1 MIYQSIS
8 EFVGDTPLLKLNKI
22 EIPNNNSIYAKCEFK
37 NPAGGIKDRFA
48 FFAFKKLFKAGK
60 INKNSII
67 VEASAGNTGLGVA
80 LTAIEYGIEA
90 IIFVPE
96 KFSLEKQILLRALGA
111 KVILT
116 PKDEGMQGAN
126 LRAKEFLE
134 KTPNAFSLEQFSN
147 KDNPRAHYELTAKEI
162 YADLGKK
169 IYYFICGAGTGGT
182 FSGVASFL
190 KEHIKDVKC
199 VLCDPK
205 GSIIGGGEKGESHI
219 EGIGN
224 DFIPKNMD
232 LSLIDKV
239 IKIDDK
245 EAYIGLRILA
255 KKEGILAGISSG
267 ACLSAALKLSKN
279 IENRNIVIILADSL
293 QNYLSKNL
301 I

>member
-1 MIYQSIS
+1 MIYQNIS
-8 EFVGDTPLLKLNKI
+8 EFVGNTPILKLNKI
-22 EIPNNNSIYAKCEFK
+22 EIPNKNIIYAKCEFR

-48 FFAFKKLFKAGK
+48 FFAFEKLFKAGK

-67 VEASAGNTGLGVA
+67 IEASAGNTGLGVSLAA
-80 LTAIEYGIEA
+80 LEYGIKA

-96 KFSLEKQILLRALGA
+96 KFSIEKRILMQALGA

-116 PKDEGMQGAN
+116 PKNEGMQGAN

-134 KTPNAFSLEQFSN
+134 KTPNAFSLRQFDN
-147 KDNPRAHYELTAKEI
+147 EDNPKAHYELTAREI
-162 YADLGKK
+162 YEDLGKN
-169 IYYFICGAGTGGT
+169 IDYFICGAGTGGT
-182 FSGVASFL
+182 FSGISRFL

-199 VLCDPK
+199 VLCDPI
-205 GSIIGGGEKGESHI
+205 GSIIGGGQKGEAHI

-232 LSLIDKV
+232 LSLVDEV
-239 IKIDDK
+239 IKISDK
-245 EAYIGLRILA
+245 EAYIGLKMLA
-255 KKEGILAGISSG
+255 IKEGILSGISSG
-267 ACLSAALKLSKN
+267 ACLSAALKLSQN
-279 IENRNIVIILADSL
+279 IENKNIVIILADGL